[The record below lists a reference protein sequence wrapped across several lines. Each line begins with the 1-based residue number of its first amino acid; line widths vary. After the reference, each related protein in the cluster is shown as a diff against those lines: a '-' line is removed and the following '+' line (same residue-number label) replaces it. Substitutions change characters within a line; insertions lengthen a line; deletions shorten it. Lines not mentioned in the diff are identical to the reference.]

1 MRILIV
7 SDTHGSLRNFD
18 IVIEREKEID
28 MLLHLGD
35 VEGDNDYMEAV
46 MNCPVH
52 IVGGNND
59 YFSGLPGEI
68 ELRIGKY
75 KVFMTHGHGYY
86 VSMDTRRLKQAARA
100 RGADIAMYGH
110 THRPDIDLEDGVK
123 VINPG
128 SLSYPRQS
136 GRQATYIIMEVNT
149 EGEVEFTLKHV

>member
-136 GRQATYIIMEVNT
+136 GRQATYVIMEVNT